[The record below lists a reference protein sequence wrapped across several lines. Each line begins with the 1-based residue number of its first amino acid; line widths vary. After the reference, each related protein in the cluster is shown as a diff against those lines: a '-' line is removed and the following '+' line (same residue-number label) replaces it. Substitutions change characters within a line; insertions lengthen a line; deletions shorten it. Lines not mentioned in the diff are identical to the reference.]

1 MIAVIEEK
9 QSAKLAK
16 MFGCYVQEC
25 DNEADW
31 LEMRRIGIGAS
42 DTASIFGVGYVESS
56 PITVWE
62 SKTGKPRDV
71 SPETQ
76 RIFDRSHLMESVIA
90 AEYVAETGHEVVDPG
105 EFTIFFSNDD
115 RYWSLFATLD
125 RVVLHPDHG
134 PVPLEL
140 KNIHGRNWQDY
151 EGEEAPLKHQ
161 IQCQHQMAVTSAK
174 FAVLACLIGGADL
187 RVYTIERNER
197 FIETMVSQLDA
208 FVALVESKTLPPV
221 DKSEATAKALA
232 RIYPADDTTSIDLPP
247 VADQWAEHLATAKE
261 ELKAAKKRVVG
272 IENEIK
278 AALGSATRGNIP
290 SGGGFTW
297 KQQTRKSYVVEEST
311 YRVLRMV
318 KK

>member
-1 MIAVIEEK
+1 MITDLTIEIY
-9 QSAKLAK
+9 LAEL
-16 MFGCYVQEC
+16 FGCKVVELS
-25 DNEADW
+25 NESEW
-31 LEMRRIGIGAS
+31 LEMRRFGIGAS
-42 DTASIFGVGYVESS
+42 DTASIFGVGYAGSS
-56 PITVWE
+56 PVTVWE
-62 SKTGKPRDV
+62 SKTGEPREIE
-71 SPETQ
+71 PAL
-76 RIFDRSHLMESVIA
+76 RRLFDRGHRMEPVIA

-105 EFTIFFSNDD
+105 EFTIFFSKDE
-115 RYWSLFATLD
+115 RYRNLFATLD
-125 RVVLHPDHG
+125 RIVLHPDHG
-134 PVPLEL
+134 PIPLEL
-140 KNIHGRNWQDY
+140 KNIHGRNWRDY
-151 EGEEAPLKHQ
+151 ESDEAPLKHQ
-161 IQCQHQMAVTSAK
+161 IQCQHQMAVTGAE

-187 RVYTIERNER
+187 KVYTIERNER

-278 AALGSATRGNIP
+278 AAIGEATRGNIP

>member
-1 MIAVIEEK
+1 MNVRAIDIDLAELFGCKVIEL
-9 QSAKLAK
+9 S
-16 MFGCYVQEC
+16 
-25 DNEADW
+25 NESEW
-31 LEMRRIGIGAS
+31 LEMRRSGIGAS
-42 DTASIFGVGYVESS
+42 DTASIFGAGYAESS

-62 SKTGKPRDV
+62 SKTGEPRGV
-71 SPETQ
+71 SPAMQ
-76 RIFDRSHLMESVIA
+76 RIFDRSHRMESVIA
-90 AEYVAETGHEVVDPG
+90 AEFVAETGFEIVDPG
-105 EFTIFFSNDD
+105 EYTIFRSKDE
-115 RYWSLFATLD
+115 RYQNLFATLD
-125 RVVLHPDHG
+125 RVVLDPDHG
-134 PVPLEL
+134 PIPLEL
-140 KNIHGRNWQDY
+140 KNIHGRNWAEY
-151 EGEEAPLKHQ
+151 EDDEAPLKHQ
-161 IQCQHQMAVTSAK
+161 IQCQHQMAVTGAE

-187 RVYTIERNER
+187 KIFLIERNER

-278 AALGSATRGNIP
+278 AAIGEATRGNIP